1 VKYVFRD
8 FPLSFHQNALIA
20 AVAASCAGDQGKF
33 WEMHDLIFA
42 NQKAM
47 GKDDLLGHAEK
58 LGLDMGKF
66 KECFESDKYAN
77 EAKQDMADGQKA
89 GVRGT
94 PSFFIGLTDPKSK
107 EITAVKFIKGAQP
120 YSAFKQA
127 LDELLSEAEG
137 KK

>member
-1 VKYVFRD
+1 MFRD
-8 FPLSFHQNALIA
+8 FPLSFHQNALNA
-20 AVAASCAGDQGKF
+20 AMAASCAGDQGKY
-33 WEMHDLIFA
+33 WEMHELIFA

-66 KECFESDKYAN
+66 KECFESGKYAN
-77 EAKQDMADGQKA
+77 KAKQDMADGQKA

-94 PSFFIGLTDPKSK
+94 PSFLIGLTDPKSK
-107 EITAVKFIKGAQP
+107 EITAVKFLRGAQP

-127 LDELLSEAEG
+127 LDELLSEDKG
-137 KK
+137 K

>member
-1 VKYVFRD
+1 VFRD
-8 FPLSFHQNALIA
+8 FPLSFHRNALNA
-20 AVAASCAGDQGKF
+20 AMAASCAGDQGKY
-33 WEMHDLIFA
+33 WEMHELIFA

-66 KECFESDKYAN
+66 KECFESGKYAD
-77 EAKQDMADGQKA
+77 EAKADMADGQKA

-94 PSFFIGLTDPKSK
+94 PSFFIGLTDPESK
-107 EITAVKFIKGAQP
+107 EITAVKFIRGAQS

-127 LDELLSEAEG
+127 LDEMLSGAED

>member
-1 VKYVFRD
+1 VFRD
-8 FPLSFHQNALIA
+8 FPLSFHQNALNA
-20 AVAASCAGDQGKF
+20 AMAASCAGDQGKY
-33 WEMHDLIFA
+33 WEMHELIFA

-66 KECFESDKYAN
+66 KECLESGKYAD

-94 PSFFIGLTDPKSK
+94 PSFLIGYTDPKSK

-120 YSAFKQA
+120 YSAIKQA
-127 LDELLSEAEG
+127 LDELLSGAED